1 MKFFPAF
8 DFRNPDLI
16 RYIKLTLPLIVGLT
30 MMFSTE
36 IFLKFFG
43 SFLPPG
49 SIAGLNYGLRVML
62 MMVGLFGQAVGVA
75 ATPFLSRL
83 AVEKR
88 FDEMNSLLNTTL
100 RYLGLVIPFSVL
112 FIVLRKEVVTI
123 LFQRGQFD
131 QAATALTAQV
141 LLFLMTGAFAF
152 AAQTVVVRG
161 YYAMQNTLLPAAIV
175 SFTVLLS
182 VPIYIIGMNL
192 MGVSGIALA
201 ISISSILQVMLLYF
215 VWNRTSGN
223 SQSRKVYL
231 FYGRMFILAAILG
244 GILEPLKNL
253 IHLQL
258 AENTFFNSLIIC
270 LIVGTLFLFFIVVI
284 AKRLDIPE
292 ITDTINQIKA
302 RLHRA

>member
-1 MKFFPAF
+1 
-8 DFRNPDLI
+8 
-16 RYIKLTLPLIVGLT
+16 
-30 MMFSTE
+30 
-36 IFLKFFG
+36 
-43 SFLPPG
+43 
-49 SIAGLNYGLRVML
+49 
-62 MMVGLFGQAVGVA
+62 
-75 ATPFLSRL
+75 
-83 AVEKR
+83 
-88 FDEMNSLLNTTL
+88 
-100 RYLGLVIPFSVL
+100 
-112 FIVLRKEVVTI
+112 
-123 LFQRGQFD
+123 
-131 QAATALTAQV
+131 
-141 LLFLMTGAFAF
+141 
-152 AAQTVVVRG
+152 
-161 YYAMQNTLLPAAIV
+161 
-175 SFTVLLS
+175 
-182 VPIYIIGMNL
+182 
-192 MGVSGIALA
+192 
-201 ISISSILQVMLLYF
+201 MLLYF